1 MPQDSPG
8 LKSQYAERLAAD
20 LATNQT
26 EQEQFTSQIAVLQ
39 AELSAL
45 QVDHEML
52 LSMQQALGAPP
63 SAAPTVTDGNTE
75 APVPSDTPPG
85 TTGAEPA
92 TIPAA
97 RQPRKT
103 RKRADTKKKAPA
115 PTTPRAGARSTS
127 SGQPTLRELAGDHLT
142 EQTEPRSV
150 AEITST
156 LQKTNPERT
165 LSPTLVRNALENLVS
180 RAQAERT
187 KQGGSVYYSATTS
200 QYAPETPAPV
210 PAQA

>member
-1 MPQDSPG
+1 MPQDSSG
-8 LKSQYAERLAAD
+8 LKGQYAERLAAD
-20 LATNQT
+20 LATNET
-26 EQEQFTSQIAVLQ
+26 EQERVTSQIAVLQ

-45 QVDHEML
+45 QVDHELL

-63 SAAPTVTDGNTE
+63 SAPPTITDGNAE
-75 APVPSDTPPG
+75 AGVPSDTPSG
-85 TTGAEPA
+85 ATGVEPA

-103 RKRADTKKKAPA
+103 RKQADTKKKAPA
-115 PTTPRAGARSTS
+115 PTTPRAVARSTS
-127 SGQPTLRELAGDHLT
+127 SGQPTLRKLASDHLT

-156 LQKTNPERT
+156 LQRTHPERT

-187 KQGGSVYYSATTS
+187 KQGGSVFYSATTS
-200 QYAPETPAPV
+200 QSAPETPAPV